1 MIFSEDYL
9 VKKVVDE
16 QYQKEAKEEN
26 SSDLCFEKLE
36 IVKCQE

>member
-16 QYQKEAKEEN
+16 QYQKEAKEEKVMI
-26 SSDLCFEKLE
+26 FEKLE

>member
-9 VKKVVDE
+9 VKKVVEE

-26 SSDLCFEKLE
+26 SNDL
-36 IVKCQE
+36 